1 MQTFRQQ
8 FKQSLTLFLFIAT
21 FLGYSNVF
29 AETIHNAQSSLWS
42 GVYQGFVPCDDCQ
55 GVKTSLALNKN
66 NSYILISQYVGK
78 SPKEIV
84 EKGKFTLNDANDTV
98 ILTPRDSS
106 KIRQYFIGEDSL
118 VQLDTDGNRVT
129 GKTADRYILRK
140 MGISESQATSPSHH

>member
-1 MQTFRQQ
+1 MQILRQQ

-29 AETIHNAQSSLWS
+29 AETTHNAQSSLWS

-84 EKGKFTLNDANDTV
+84 EKGKFTLNDASDTV
-98 ILTPRDSS
+98 ILTPRNSTQV
-106 KIRQYFIGEDSL
+106 RQYFIGEESL
-118 VQLDTDGNRVT
+118 VQLDADGNRVT

-140 MGISESQATSPSHH
+140 MGISEPQATSPSHH